1 MSSNQ
6 INKNILRNKN
16 DDKKKKKKEKK
27 KQELKTFVKTLKK
40 KNIIGETTI

>member
-6 INKNILRNKN
+6 KNKNILRNKN

-40 KNIIGETTI
+40 KNIIVETTI

>member
-16 DDKKKKKKEKK
+16 DDKKK
-27 KQELKTFVKTLKK
+27 QLKTFVKTLKK
-40 KNIIGETTI
+40 KKYYW